1 MLIELKKVRE
11 SVLAVKITVC
21 RVNFDRH
28 VNLRHLR
35 KAVSLCEKHL
45 AAVME

>member
-1 MLIELKKVRE
+1 MLIELKKMRE
-11 SVLAVKITVC
+11 SVLAVKITVA

-28 VNLRHLR
+28 INLRHLR